1 MNIIRST
8 IDFVK
13 LNHEKGMTIKAYFY
27 SAYYRIIIK
36 FVPMNKIEKIMGVRG
51 EESSVEET
59 DENIRY
65 ARLVSFHVNRVTEH
79 TPWES
84 KCFVRALTA
93 QRLLKKKKIQSTLY
107 MGVKIDDGKMVAHA
121 WLRCGLTYV
130 TGGNGVEYSMVAK
143 FRA

>member
-36 FVPMNKIEKIMGVRG
+36 FVPMNRIEKIMGVRG

-59 DENIRY
+59 DENIPFVGWRTCAYGDCDLVCNSQIAPY
-65 ARLVSFHVNRVTEH
+65 AV
-79 TPWES
+79 
-84 KCFVRALTA
+84 
-93 QRLLKKKKIQSTLY
+93 LY
-107 MGVKIDDGKMVAHA
+107 FGRD
-121 WLRCGLTYV
+121 R
-130 TGGNGVEYSMVAK
+130 GGA
-143 FRA
+143 